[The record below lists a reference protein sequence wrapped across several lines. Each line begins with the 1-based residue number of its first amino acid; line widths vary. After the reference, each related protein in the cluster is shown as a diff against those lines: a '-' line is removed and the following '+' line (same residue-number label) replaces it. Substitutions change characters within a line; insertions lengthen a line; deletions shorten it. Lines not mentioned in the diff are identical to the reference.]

1 MISECKSTTEGAPA
15 LSACHVTMFFLVFFL
30 GFGGEVM
37 KTDTSR
43 KINAWNQQI
52 TQLKKE
58 NHLPK
63 LQCSAPAFNFEG
75 TNIHPWN
82 SQRCKPLES
91 SCCALRKGLWNWY
104 ISLPKYDFWGEVSNF
119 KRSKGSWSVKQKI
132 FLGTLSN
139 WTKSNVNQ
147 QMSSKASVDM
157 LQHLLL
163 GVSLTWPENDF
174 QPIPPPIHPIQQ
186 PTARFSPPKW
196 RSEHPPLPGRKVRK
210 KWWAETSSSE
220 KVRI

>member
-15 LSACHVTMFFLVFFL
+15 LSACHVTMFFLFLL

-82 SQRCKPLES
+82 SQRCKHLKS
-91 SCCALRKGLWNWY
+91 SYCALRKGLLAGDFNPFEKYQSNRIISQVVVSENKTCLKPPPRLLIWY
-104 ISLPKYDFWGEVSNF
+104 IS
-119 KRSKGSWSVKQKI
+119 
-132 FLGTLSN
+132 FLGR
-139 WTKSNVNQ
+139 V
-147 QMSSKASVDM
+147 V
-157 LQHLLL
+157 
-163 GVSLTWPENDF
+163 
-174 QPIPPPIHPIQQ
+174 
-186 PTARFSPPKW
+186 
-196 RSEHPPLPGRKVRK
+196 
-210 KWWAETSSSE
+210 
-220 KVRI
+220 